1 MKRSILI
8 LLAILAFGA
17 PLAAQ
22 TATTAAPTT
31 LDTEVASAELIRRS
45 SVSLKQ
51 FKSDIA
57 RLEKLT
63 GKTMSQDE
71 RKQYLDLMVNDL
83 LFLQYCDS
91 DYEVGAKGQ
100 KKAKITVTDVE
111 VNQTLQQM
119 KVQVMQSL
127 QKNPQ
132 GVDSAI
138 LAGFATSGTVSDDDF
153 FGILARLGVQAAD
166 LKMYVKKRLLLNKY
180 MASKQDLVKTVVQPS
195 YDEVNT
201 FYKANLNS
209 FLRPETVKLGILFVE
224 TRGMDDATKKKA
236 KATVD
241 ALYAKVK
248 GNAAAFSEAI
258 LRSLEPDSGYTGEPE
273 FYYVKTPEYQK
284 LFGEQFYNVAIG
296 LKKDGFSGIIDGPNG
311 YHILHAIEVYP
322 PKQLDLTDSLT
333 FTDKGSVFDYI
344 KQNLYSQKVDK
355 FMEDTLNTLVKNLRS
370 AAKVKIKTELLAW

>member
-8 LLAILAFGA
+8 LLLAAALGSA
-17 PLAAQ
+17 LSAQ
-22 TATTAAPTT
+22 TATASPTT

-51 FKSDIA
+51 FKADIA

-63 GKTMSQDE
+63 GKAMTQDE
-71 RKQYLDLMVNDL
+71 RKQYLDLMINDL

-91 DYEVGAKGQ
+91 DYEIGSKSQ
-100 KKAKITVTDVE
+100 KKAKIAVTDIE

-119 KVQVMQSL
+119 KTQVMQSL

-132 GVDSAI
+132 GVDPAVM
-138 LAGFATSGTVSDDDF
+138 AGYASTGTITDDDF
-153 FGILARLGVQAAD
+153 FGILAKLGVQAAD
-166 LKMYVKKRLLLNKY
+166 LKVYVKKRLLLNKY
-180 MASKQDLVKTVVQPS
+180 MATKQEIAKAVPQPS
-195 YDEVNT
+195 YDDVNT
-201 FYKANLNS
+201 FYKANLTS

-224 TRGMDDATKKKA
+224 TRGLDDAGKKKA
-236 KATVD
+236 KAVAD
-241 ALYAKVK
+241 SLFAKVK
-248 GNAAAFSEAI
+248 GNATAFNEAI
-258 LRSLEPDSGYTGEPE
+258 LRSLEPNSGYTGEPE

-296 LKKDGFSGIIDGPNG
+296 LKADQFSGLIDGPNG

-322 PKQLDLTDSLT
+322 PKQLALTDALT
-333 FTDKGSVFDYI
+333 FTEKGSVFDYI
-344 KQNLYSQKVDK
+344 KQNLYSQKVEK
-355 FMEDTLNTLVKNLRS
+355 TMEETLNKLVKDLRA